1 MTIMPKNID
10 SLEIGTILNNKEIT
24 EIFHCQY
31 EGGIR
36 KSKKLNLLVLI
47 NDPKYGLYQNRWEE
61 DTLYFTAIGRTG
73 DQTLEKPWQN
83 RELNHYKENNQKLY
97 LFEKLKPSHYEYKGE
112 VEAVDEPFQE
122 TQKDAE
128 DKERNVYVFPLQLVD

>member
-1 MTIMPKNID
+1 MNY
-10 SLEIGTILNNKEIT
+10 SG
-24 EIFHCQY
+24 
-31 EGGIR
+31 
-36 KSKKLNLLVLI
+36 LI